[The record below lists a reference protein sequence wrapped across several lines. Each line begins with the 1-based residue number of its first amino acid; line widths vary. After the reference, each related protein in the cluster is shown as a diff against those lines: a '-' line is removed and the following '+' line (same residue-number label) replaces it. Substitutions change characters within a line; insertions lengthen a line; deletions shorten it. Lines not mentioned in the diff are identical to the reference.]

1 MNIIIFGPPGAGKG
15 TQSKFIEKKYNL
27 LQLSTGELLRNEI
40 KNKTQ
45 LGLEISSIINSGD
58 LVSDD
63 IVSKLIEKYISDKK
77 NKQRL
82 IFDGYP
88 RNIDQAK
95 NLDKLLKKYNQS
107 IDIVLKLSVS
117 LETVKKR
124 ISERKTQEKRADD
137 SEAIAIKRYQNYEK
151 SSKPVIDFYN
161 EIVLLYGVISP
172 DLCTKE
178 SCPIMNAG
186 RKFTYVTSTSHHS
199 TSHHITRQ
207 TFTDICGPTEK
218 NTKHRRKCQPLN
230 IFIVSWNGW
239 IDKSV
244 MNVSYRRMV
253 FRIERI
259 LKSSS
264 KSFSDKQPFN

>member
-95 NLDKLLKKYNQS
+95 NLDRLLKKHNQQ

-117 LETVKKR
+117 LETIKKR
-124 ISERKTQEKRADD
+124 ITERKSQEQRTDD
-137 SEAIAIKRYQNYEK
+137 SDEIAIKRFKTYEL
-151 SSKPVIDFYN
+151 SSEPVLDYYRQSNLLKVINGENTISEINVEISGLIDA
-161 EIVLLYGVISP
+161 I
-172 DLCTKE
+172 K
-178 SCPIMNAG
+178 
-186 RKFTYVTSTSHHS
+186 
-199 TSHHITRQ
+199 
-207 TFTDICGPTEK
+207 
-218 NTKHRRKCQPLN
+218 
-230 IFIVSWNGW
+230 GW
-239 IDKSV
+239 
-244 MNVSYRRMV
+244 
-253 FRIERI
+253 
-259 LKSSS
+259 L
-264 KSFSDKQPFN
+264 